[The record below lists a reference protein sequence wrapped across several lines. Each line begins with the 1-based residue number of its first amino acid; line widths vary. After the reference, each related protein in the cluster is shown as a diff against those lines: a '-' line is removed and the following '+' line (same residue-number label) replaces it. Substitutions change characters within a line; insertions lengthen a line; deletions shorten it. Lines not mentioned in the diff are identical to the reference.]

1 MSRDPSPGDDTIRGA
16 ADEIRRETRAAVPR
30 SDRAWCRQTR
40 DARSPPGGH
49 GRDRLGAPRGL
60 GAIARCRAG
69 AAARLSRAE
78 RKELTRELLLDAAI
92 EVFAQKGYHGASLD
106 DVAEAAGFTKGAV
119 YSNFTR
125 KSDLFRELL
134 ERETR
139 RRNAALGAGMASVSV
154 EALPEVGGE
163 WLRRQAGEQ
172 RDWDLLTVEFWLAA
186 VRDPALGA
194 RLSHGREQALDDFG
208 GILDQKL
215 AEAGIDAGLS
225 GRELAEV
232 FDALGTGLLMSQYLD
247 PAGDRADLFARAA
260 RKMLAAVRT
269 PPGPRAGRVLT
280 ARTREETRCASSS
293 RGAVARPAAGWSS
306 ACDRQ
311 GMTSSTWT
319 SGTMAAPTGSAWSP
333 TWPTRGRPS
342 RHWPER
348 TRSCTWPP
356 SRPLSSGRR
365 PRRSHQ
371 NAVT

>member
-1 MSRDPSPGDDTIRGA
+1 MSRDPNPGDDTIRGA
-16 ADEIRRETRAAVPR
+16 ADEIRRETRAAAAEIR
-30 SDRAWCRQTR
+30 IE
-40 DARSPPGGH
+40 
-49 GRDRLGAPRGL
+49 LGA
-60 GAIARCRAG
+60 ARRETRAALREAMDEIGSALREVWGPSPAAEPG

-208 GILDQKL
+208 GIIDQKL
-215 AEAGIDAGLS
+215 AEVGVDAGLS

-247 PAGDRADLFARAA
+247 PASDRADLFARAA
-260 RKMLAAVRT
+260 RKLLAAV
-269 PPGPRAGRVLT
+269 GPLQGR
-280 ARTREETRCASSS
+280 E
-293 RGAVARPAAGWSS
+293 RPES
-306 ACDRQ
+306 
-311 GMTSSTWT
+311 
-319 SGTMAAPTGSAWSP
+319 
-333 TWPTRGRPS
+333 
-342 RHWPER
+342 
-348 TRSCTWPP
+348 
-356 SRPLSSGRR
+356 
-365 PRRSHQ
+365 
-371 NAVT
+371 